1 MGLRLRSV
9 TSVFGVGRGAR
20 GHGPGACYPV
30 AMFSTCR
37 LRAVLCVS
45 VAAVAVTAS
54 AQAPTGTLTLDTIYD
69 PDVRVNFSGAPT
81 TNLRWID
88 DSSYL
93 QTRRAQRG
101 VEWMVVDAVSGRTA
115 SRAALP
121 SGLSKREA
129 DVIVL
134 MARGMTN
141 KEIGVALFISSKTVE
156 HHVGHIYDKIATR
169 TRAEAAL
176 FAVQH
181 GLTAQ

>member
-1 MGLRLRSV
+1 MGLGLRSV

-20 GHGPGACYPV
+20 GPGPGACYPV

-93 QTRRAQRG
+93 QTRPAQRG
-101 VEWMVVDAVSGRTA
+101 VEWMVVDAVSGRTSMLFDP
-115 SRAALP
+115 SR
-121 SGLSKREA
+121 
-129 DVIVL
+129 
-134 MARGMTN
+134 M
-141 KEIGVALFISSKTVE
+141 
-156 HHVGHIYDKIATR
+156 
-169 TRAEAAL
+169 EAAL
-176 FAVQH
+176 RAMPDVSAGDASARARARALIFNPSRTGTVITINDDLYLFDIAENSEAR
-181 GLTAQ
+181 LT